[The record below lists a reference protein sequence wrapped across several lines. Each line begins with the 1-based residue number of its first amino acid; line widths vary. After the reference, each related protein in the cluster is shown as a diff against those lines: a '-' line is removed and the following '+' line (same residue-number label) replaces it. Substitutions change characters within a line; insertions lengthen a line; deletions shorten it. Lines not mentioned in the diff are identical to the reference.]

1 MTDIFNNYNPMP
13 PGRYGINDAIE
24 SLRPGALYRLRNTT
38 FEAWWHHQ
46 PAPTIE
52 ELMAEC
58 ERLKS
63 IAYIQCRKDEYP
75 PIEEFID
82 AYYHERKGNS
92 QLMFEYLNKVESV
105 KQKYPKPEASDANV

>member
-24 SLRPGALYRLRNTT
+24 SLRPGALYRLNNRT

-46 PAPTIE
+46 PVPSWD

-58 ERLKS
+58 ERLKAV
-63 IAYIQCRKDEYP
+63 AYKQLRRDEYP
-75 PIEEFID
+75 PIEDFID
-82 AYYHERKGNS
+82 AYYWQQTGDDR
-92 QLMFEYLNKVESV
+92 LMKSYWEKVQAV
-105 KQKYPKPEASDANV
+105 KSKYPKTV

>member
-13 PGRYGINDAIE
+13 AGRYGINDAIE
-24 SLRPGALYRLRNTT
+24 SLRPGAMYRLNNST

-46 PAPTIE
+46 PVPTWD

-63 IAYIQCRKDEYP
+63 IAYKELRRNEYP
-75 PIEEFID
+75 PIEDFID
-82 AYYHERKGNS
+82 AYYKKEVHGVSSAMEK
-92 QLMFEYLNKVESV
+92 YLSDVHSV
-105 KQKYPKPEASDANV
+105 KLKYPKPKE